1 LHRNHPAPHP
11 DRPIHVLLS
20 RLPAISALALSL
32 TLTLAAWLASD
43 SGTLAAAPEEH
54 VKPAIRGLVSM
65 GAFKFVGSGG
75 DPVNTL
81 EPIKAKPGIFGG
93 LVVIA
98 SWAQLQPTGDTEL
111 ASGNVIDK
119 AMAEVRAYNAAHP
132 EKPLAVRL
140 RIWGGF
146 KAPDWVLNLGG
157 PPIKAVHN
165 KKNRRVGRF
174 WSPEYRKAWARLQE
188 KLAAKYD
195 SWPLIREVSV
205 TSCMSFT
212 AEPFFVPSEDSV
224 QQPIRDAGFT
234 PEAYKECLSH
244 ALDDYAAWKSSRLVL
259 SVNPLRTGL
268 NQGAGDPDF
277 TMNIMRDCRKRLGA
291 RCVFDNH
298 NLDTD
303 LPRPLRP
310 LYALMK
316 ELGPE
321 IAYQTGG
328 TNPKDFEG
336 TIKLGVEQGATSIE
350 LWQDYGGFPTVPD
363 NLLKRWAAMIEAN
376 RAR

>member
-1 LHRNHPAPHP
+1 MKITYGIAAITVGFLIATGPSSAHAQPA
-11 DRPIHVLLS
+11 
-20 RLPAISALALSL
+20 
-32 TLTLAAWLASD
+32 
-43 SGTLAAAPEEH
+43 
-54 VKPAIRGLVSM
+54 KPAIRGLVSM

-81 EPIKAKPGIFGG
+81 APLNAKPGIFGG
-93 LVVIA
+93 IVIIA
-98 SWAQLQPTGDTEL
+98 SWAQLQPTS
-111 ASGNVIDK
+111 ASEFDGSVIDQ
-119 AMAEVRAYNAAHP
+119 ALADVREYNSKHP

-146 KAPDWVLNLGG
+146 KAPGWAMKLGG
-157 PPIKAVHN
+157 PPISAVHN

-174 WSPEYRKAWARLQE
+174 WSPEYRQAWAGLQQ

-195 SWPLIREVSV
+195 SRPLIREVSM

-212 AEPFFVPSEDSV
+212 AEPFFSPSENSV
-224 QQPIRDAGFT
+224 QEPIRAAGFT
-234 PEAYKECLSH
+234 EAAYKECLQH
-244 ALDDYAAWKSSRLVL
+244 GLDDYSAWKSTRIVL

-268 NQGAGDPDF
+268 NQGPGDPEF
-277 TMNIMRDCRKRLGA
+277 TMGIMRDCRKKLGV

-298 NLDTD
+298 NLDTN
-303 LPRPLRP
+303 LPRPLVP

-316 ELGPE
+316 KLGPE
-321 IAYQTGG
+321 IVFQTGG

-336 TIKLGVEQGATSIE
+336 TIKFGVAQGATSIE

-363 NLLKRWAAMIEAN
+363 ALLKRWAAMVETN
-376 RAR
+376 QTP